1 MLIMRRLSILLVAC
15 ILSACVN
22 LPTGPSVMALP
33 GSGKSFDQFRQDDS
47 ECKEYAYQQI
57 EGNTPRQSSR
67 TSGVEG
73 AAIGAGLGA
82 AAGAAIGGGEGA
94 AIGAGLGLLAGALF
108 GTSNATSS
116 GNISQQRYDNSYI
129 PCMYAKGH
137 TVPVSGN
144 VTRDPSAVYD
154 GRNRR
159 ISTPPANSTLPP
171 PPPPPGNPPPPPPT
185 R

>member
-1 MLIMRRLSILLVAC
+1 MLITRRLLILLSTC
-15 ILSACVN
+15 ILIACVN

-33 GSGKSFDQFRQDDS
+33 GSGKNFDQFRQDDN
-47 ECKEYAYQQI
+47 ECREYAYQQI

-73 AAIGAGLGA
+73 AVIGAGMGA

-94 AIGAGLGLLAGALF
+94 AIGAGIGLLTGALF

-116 GNISQQRYDNSYI
+116 ANISQQRYDNSYI

-137 TVPVSGN
+137 HVPVSGN
-144 VTRDPSAVYD
+144 ITRDSPATYD
-154 GRNRR
+154 GSNRR
-159 ISTPPANSTLPP
+159 ISMPPVNAAP
-171 PPPPPGNPPPPPPT
+171 PPPPPGNPPPPPP

>member
-1 MLIMRRLSILLVAC
+1 MRRSSILLVTC
-15 ILSACVN
+15 ILTACVN
-22 LPTGPSVMALP
+22 LPTGPSMMVLP
-33 GSGKSFDQFRQDDS
+33 GSGKSFDQFRQDDR
-47 ECKEYAYQQI
+47 ECREYAYQQI

-73 AAIGAGLGA
+73 AAVGAGLGA

-94 AIGAGLGLLAGALF
+94 AIGAGIGLLAGTLF

-137 TVPVSGN
+137 NVPVSGN
-144 VTRDPSAVYD
+144 ITRNPSAVYD
-154 GRNRR
+154 DRYRR
-159 ISTPPANSTLPP
+159 VSAPSASSTLPP

>member
-1 MLIMRRLSILLVAC
+1 MLIMRRLFILLVTG
-15 ILSACVN
+15 ILTACVN
-22 LPTGPSVMALP
+22 LPTGPSVMTLP
-33 GSGKSFDQFRQDDS
+33 GSGKSFDQFRQDDN
-47 ECKEYAYQQI
+47 ECREYASQQI
-57 EGNTPRQSSR
+57 GDNTPRQSSR

-94 AIGAGLGLLAGALF
+94 AIGAGLGLLTGALF
-108 GTSNATSS
+108 GASNATSS
-116 GNISQQRYDNSYI
+116 GNASQQRYDNSYI

-137 TVPVSGN
+137 NVPVAGS
-144 VTRDPSAVYD
+144 VTRDPPAAYD
-154 GRNRR
+154 GSNRR
-159 ISTPPANSTLPP
+159 ISTPPANSTP